1 MTKEELNE
9 LSFAEIENIID
20 EAIKEGHIK
29 FLSQLAEEDDR
40 TNNQVN
46 KQHVVC

>member
-1 MTKEELNE
+1 MTKEELNK

-29 FLSQLAEEDDR
+29 FLSQLSEDDDHANDQ
-40 TNNQVN
+40 TH
-46 KQHVVC
+46 KQHAVC